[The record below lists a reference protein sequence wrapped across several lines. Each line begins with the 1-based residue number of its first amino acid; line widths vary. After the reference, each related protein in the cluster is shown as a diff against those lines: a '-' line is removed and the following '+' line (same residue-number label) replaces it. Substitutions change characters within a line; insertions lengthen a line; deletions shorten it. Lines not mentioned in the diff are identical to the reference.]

1 MSDYRKLLENQYH
14 QENLAQKILTSL
26 QDHQINID
34 DLNPNVLKALDE
46 FHIKGRRGTLELAEL
61 AGVEKD
67 MRILDV
73 GCGIGGPARTL
84 AEKYDCMVVGLDI
97 IEEYCNVAET
107 LTKKT
112 GLQDKVTFIQ
122 GNALELPFE
131 NATFDMIWM
140 QHISMNIPD
149 KRLMFREI
157 LRVLRDGGKLALFEV
172 CSGDQSKPYYPVPW
186 ADDPS
191 ISYMLTTYEF
201 RQLIRKLGFK
211 EYKWL
216 DVSDSSLEWFMRQQR
231 KLKKETKQ
239 ARNRPSIDLLMG
251 DQTQAKLD
259 NLIRNLEEDR
269 IRIIQAIFS
278 K

>member
-1 MSDYRKLLENQYH
+1 MSEYKKQLERQYH
-14 QENLAQKILTSL
+14 QENLVQKILTSL
-26 QDHQINID
+26 QNHQINID
-34 DLNPNVLKALDE
+34 NLNPDELKALDE

-84 AEKYDCMVVGLDI
+84 AKKYDCKVIGLDI
-97 IEEYCNVAET
+97 IEEYCDVAET
-107 LTKKT
+107 LTEIT
-112 GLQDKVTFIQ
+112 GLQDRVSFIH
-122 GNALELPFE
+122 GDALDLPFE

-149 KRLMFREI
+149 KRLLFSEI
-157 LRVLRDGGKLALFEV
+157 RRVLRNGGKLALFEV

-186 ADDPS
+186 ADDS
-191 ISYMLTTYEF
+191 TISYMLTTYEF

-216 DVSDSSLEWFMRQQR
+216 DVSDSSLEWFMRQR
-231 KLKKETKQ
+231 RRFKKKKQ
-239 ARNRPSIDLLMG
+239 QIPDTPGIHLLMG
-251 DQTQAKLD
+251 EQTPVKME
-259 NLIRNLEEDR
+259 NVIRNLEEDR
-269 IRIIQAIFS
+269 IRVIQAVFS